1 MDLIQYFLKL
11 IPDFTI
17 LDYIE
22 DYIANFNNNEYTTEP
37 WFNIRNIN
45 SIKADGFP
53 PSYYRTLIF
62 SPVKLTKSVAINYNI
77 EQDYGLIEIG
87 NYHEMFVYI
96 SYVPEDQYML
106 VSNTNMQI
114 KINST
119 NYNINDYPY
128 IVEVLI

>member
-22 DYIANFNNNEYTTEP
+22 DYVANFNTTEP
-37 WFNIRNIN
+37 WFNIQNIN
-45 SIKADGFP
+45 SIKTNGFP

-62 SPVKLTKSVAINYNI
+62 SPVKLTKSVSINYNI

-87 NYHEMFVYI
+87 NYHEMFVYV

-106 VSNTNMQI
+106 VSSNNMQI
-114 KINST
+114 KINET